1 MLSFSD
7 SDPMTARPA
16 SSANP
21 SLKTPNRPYSVK
33 LTQQRGTRSGLIRL
47 APIDRSKT
55 PNVVRWRPIRLL
67 LFLFCIYEYQ
77 IFQVNLFIKFLI

>member
-1 MLSFSD
+1 MVSFSD
-7 SDPMTARPA
+7 SDPMINTARPA
-16 SSANP
+16 SSVNP

-55 PNVVRWRPIRLL
+55 PNVVRWRSLC
-67 LFLFCIYEYQ
+67 FLFH
-77 IFQVNLFIKFLI
+77 FVL